1 MDSLATKDG
10 MELKDFRESK
20 AMLVVQDF
28 QDLPELQ
35 GNQGLLVVPVLPV
48 L

>member
-1 MDSLATKDG
+1 MDSLVTEDG

-20 AMLVVQDF
+20 EMLVEQDF

-35 GNQGLLVVPVLPV
+35 GNQGLLEVPVLPV